1 MQQQCMCNRHTS
13 HASSSTLIK
22 HLQMT
27 IVNKYWS
34 TIIFLLASVN
44 HLINNLAI
52 NPCGDEGQLAIA
64 SRFFFSFLKLTVHG
78 LDWCLCRQF
87 WAFFGRRKT
96 VWRSQFSAGVFRA
109 SLIVYPTTNFNSSIA
124 NLIVNSYNSCLL
136 YY

>member
-64 SRFFFSFLKLTVHG
+64 SRFFFSFSETDG
-78 LDWCLCRQF
+78 A
-87 WAFFGRRKT
+87 WARLVPLPSVLGIFRPAENCVALPVFG
-96 VWRSQFSAGVFRA
+96 WGG
-109 SLIVYPTTNFNSSIA
+109 
-124 NLIVNSYNSCLL
+124 
-136 YY
+136 